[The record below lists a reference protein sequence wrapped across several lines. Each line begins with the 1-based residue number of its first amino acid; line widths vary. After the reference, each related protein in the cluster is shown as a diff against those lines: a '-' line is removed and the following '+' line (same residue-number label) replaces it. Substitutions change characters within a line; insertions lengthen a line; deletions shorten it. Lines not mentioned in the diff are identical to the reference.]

1 MDNLILIISST
12 IFCFFITLKLT
23 PIALFIGEKKGLVD
37 WPNTRKQ
44 HEKPKVKHEKPASEQ
59 VPRGLPGAHT
69 DGVGAVKHESR
80 AK

>member
-44 HEKPKVKHEKPASEQ
+44 HEKPKVRIGGISITVSFLIGMTPLFTEYI
-59 VPRGLPGAHT
+59 
-69 DGVGAVKHESR
+69 
-80 AK
+80 